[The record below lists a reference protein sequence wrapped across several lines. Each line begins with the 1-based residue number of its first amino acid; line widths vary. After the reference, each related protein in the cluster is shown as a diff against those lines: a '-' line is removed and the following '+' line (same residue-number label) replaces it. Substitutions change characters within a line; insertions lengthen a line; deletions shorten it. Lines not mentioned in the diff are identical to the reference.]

1 MRPVPCA
8 VHERE
13 ARTLPVVPHPRR
25 GSLDQQV
32 EDGVAALA
40 PVVEEPSL
48 VLVAG
53 AAGLLDVGRL
63 EVDHIEL
70 QEFAHPESGV
80 LGHDGRLDDQRVTR
94 AADLVRV
101 LRCVLHAD
109 TDGVRQVLLQELQ
122 ELGGVV
128 VVHDDSLK
136 VEDGEPEGSRM
147 DEAVAPAHPPS
158 LLGRPSERYFREEV
172 AVGPRH

>member
-1 MRPVPCA
+1 MRPVPRA

-13 ARTLPVVPHPRR
+13 ARTLPVVPCARR
-25 GSLDQQV
+25 GPLDQQV
-32 EDGVAALA
+32 EDGVAAILA
-40 PVVEEPSL
+40 PVVEEPPP

-53 AAGLLDVGRL
+53 ATGLLDVSCL
-63 EVDHIEL
+63 EVDHVEL
-70 QEFAHPESGV
+70 QELAHPESGV
-80 LGHDGRLDDQRVTR
+80 LGHDGGLDDQRVTR
-94 AADLVRV
+94 ATDLVRG
-101 LRCVLHAD
+101 LRRVLHAD

-147 DEAVAPAHPPS
+147 DGAWPQLIHHHFSVDH
-158 LLGRPSERYFREEV
+158 LNGTSERR
-172 AVGPRH
+172 